1 MGLFDFNTNDGSD
14 SLWEEDRGFWNNI
27 GNLGTNLVG
36 GVGGG
41 IGGFLL
47 GGPLGAAAGAAAG
60 WSGANQAYDG
70 VEYGVTGSYEQNA
83 LVDFGVGGAA
93 AVGLTGGLAANA
105 MGLGAT
111 GAAAGGTAAAG
122 GGAAAASGGGTAAAA
137 GGTAAA
143 TTAAASGA
151 GGSMLGSAGS
161 FLASQGAGLA
171 VDFLQQGAS
180 SLFNSYAAE
189 KQAAQERAEKVAYY
203 ERNKAAAAATYDAS
217 VDSTALKFLQNDL
230 TVRQQAF
237 DFEMTGRMARSG
249 AVASAGAS
257 NLSGVSA
264 RETFN
269 DISSQTSKGARRF
282 QQTRKNAADSFYQ
295 DIQNLQIAR
304 DNQVNTVIDPRQM
317 PVSDD
322 IKGLQKIAPWIEF
335 GVGMLG
341 SVGDAVAQN
350 NNVND
355 IKQGNKSYGS

>member
-1 MGLFDFNTNDGSD
+1 MGLFDFNWGDGSD
-14 SLWEEDRGFWNNI
+14 SLWEDDRGFWNNI

-47 GGPLGAAAGAAAG
+47 GGPIGAAAGAAGG
-60 WSGANQAYDG
+60 WSAANQAYDG
-70 VEYGVTGSYEQNA
+70 AEQFVTGSREGNA
-83 LVDFGVGGAA
+83 LLDFGVVGAGAA
-93 AVGLTGGLAANA
+93 GATGGLAANA

-111 GAAAGGTAAAG
+111 GAAAGGTAAVG
-122 GGAAAASGGGTAAAA
+122 GGAAATSGGA
-137 GGTAAA
+137 
-143 TTAAASGA
+143 AAASGA
-151 GGSMLGSAGS
+151 GGSMLGSAGN

-180 SLFNSYAAE
+180 SLFNAYAAE

-217 VDSTALKFLQNDL
+217 VDTTALKFLQNDL

-249 AVASAGAS
+249 AVAATGAS

-341 SVGDAVAQN
+341 SVGNAVDQN
-350 NNVND
+350 NKVNA
-355 IKQGNKSYGS
+355 IKQGQE

>member
-47 GGPLGAAAGAAAG
+47 GGPIGAAAGAAGG
-60 WSGANQAYDG
+60 WSAANQAYDG

-111 GAAAGGTAAAG
+111 GAAAGGTAAAAG
-122 GGAAAASGGGTAAAA
+122 GGATAAAGGGTAAAA
-137 GGTAAA
+137 
-143 TTAAASGA
+143 SGA
-151 GGSMLGSAGS
+151 GGGMLGSAGN

-180 SLFNSYAAE
+180 SLFNNYAAE

-217 VDSTALKFLQNDL
+217 VDSTALKFIQNDL

-249 AVASAGAS
+249 AVASTGAS

-341 SVGDAVAQN
+341 SVGDAVAQSG
-350 NNVND
+350 NVND
-355 IKQGNKSYGS
+355 IKQGKKSYGS

>member
-47 GGPLGAAAGAAAG
+47 GGPLGAAAGAAGG
-60 WSGANQAYDG
+60 WSAANQAYDG
-70 VEYGVTGSYEQNA
+70 VEYGITGSYEQNA
-83 LVDFGVGGAA
+83 LVDFCVGGAA

-122 GGAAAASGGGTAAAA
+122 GGAAAASGGGTAAA
-137 GGTAAA
+137 

-151 GGSMLGSAGS
+151 GGSMLGSAGN

-180 SLFNSYAAE
+180 SLFNAYAAE
-189 KQAAQERAEKVAYY
+189 KQAAQERADKVAYY

-217 VDSTALKFLQNDL
+217 VDSTALKFRQNDL

-249 AVASAGAS
+249 AVASTGAS

-269 DISSQTSKGARRF
+269 DISSQTSKGARLI

-295 DIQNLQIAR
+295 DIQKLKIAR

-350 NNVND
+350 SNVND

>member
-47 GGPLGAAAGAAAG
+47 GGPIGAAAGAAGG
-60 WSGANQAYDG
+60 WSAANQAYDG
-70 VEYGVTGSYEQNA
+70 AEQLVTGSREGNA
-83 LVDFGVGGAA
+83 LLDFGVVGAGAA
-93 AVGLTGGLAANA
+93 GATGGLAASA

-111 GAAAGGTAAAG
+111 GAAAGGTAAVG
-122 GGAAAASGGGTAAAA
+122 GGAAATSGGA
-137 GGTAAA
+137 
-143 TTAAASGA
+143 AAASGA
-151 GGSMLGSAGS
+151 GGSMLGSAGN

-180 SLFNSYAAE
+180 SLFNNYAAE

-217 VDSTALKFLQNDL
+217 VDSTALKFIQNDL

-249 AVASAGAS
+249 AVASTGAS

-341 SVGDAVAQN
+341 SVGDAVAQSG
-350 NNVND
+350 NVND
-355 IKQGNKSYGS
+355 IKQGKKSYGS

>member
-36 GVGGG
+36 GAAGG

-47 GGPLGAAAGAAAG
+47 GGPIGAAAGAAAG

-122 GGAAAASGGGTAAAA
+122 GGAAAASGGGA
-137 GGTAAA
+137 
-143 TTAAASGA
+143 AAASGA
-151 GGSMLGSAGS
+151 GGGMLGSAGS

-249 AVASAGAS
+249 AVASTGAS

>member
-1 MGLFDFNTNDGSD
+1 MGLFDFKNDGSD

-36 GVGGG
+36 GAAGG

-47 GGPLGAAAGAAAG
+47 GGPIGAAAGAAAG

-111 GAAAGGTAAAG
+111 GAAAGGTAAAASG
-122 GGAAAASGGGTAAAA
+122 GGAAAASGA
-137 GGTAAA
+137 GG
-143 TTAAASGA
+143 G
-151 GGSMLGSAGS
+151 MLGSAGS

-217 VDSTALKFLQNDL
+217 VDTTALKFLQNDL

-249 AVASAGAS
+249 AVASTGAS

>member
-1 MGLFDFNTNDGSD
+1 MGLFDFNWGDGSD

-27 GNLGTNLVG
+27 GNLGTNLIG

-47 GGPLGAAAGAAAG
+47 GGPIGAAAGAAGG
-60 WSGANQAYDG
+60 WAAANQAYDG
-70 VEYGVTGSYEQNA
+70 AEQLVTGSREGNA
-83 LVDFGVGGAA
+83 LLDFGVVGAA
-93 AVGLTGGLAANA
+93 AAGATGGLAANA

-111 GAAAGGTAAAG
+111 GAAAGGTAAVG
-122 GGAAAASGGGTAAAA
+122 GGAAASGGAAAA
-137 GGTAAA
+137 
-143 TTAAASGA
+143 GA
-151 GGSMLGSAGS
+151 GGSMLGSAGN

-180 SLFNSYAAE
+180 SLFNAYAAE

-217 VDSTALKFLQNDL
+217 VDTTALKFLQNDL

-264 RETFN
+264 REAFN

>member
-1 MGLFDFNTNDGSD
+1 MGLFDFKNDGSD

-47 GGPLGAAAGAAAG
+47 GGPLGAAAGAAGG
-60 WSGANQAYDG
+60 WSAANQAYDG

-122 GGAAAASGGGTAAAA
+122 GGATAAA
-137 GGTAAA
+137 GGG
-143 TTAAASGA
+143 TAAASGA
-151 GGSMLGSAGS
+151 GGGMLGSAGS

-180 SLFNSYAAE
+180 SLFNNYAAE

-249 AVASAGAS
+249 AVASTGAS

>member
-1 MGLFDFNTNDGSD
+1 MGLFDFKNDGSD

-36 GVGGG
+36 GAAGG

-47 GGPLGAAAGAAAG
+47 GGPIGAAAGAAAG

-122 GGAAAASGGGTAAAA
+122 GGAAAASGG
-137 GGTAAA
+137 
-143 TTAAASGA
+143 TAAASGA
-151 GGSMLGSAGS
+151 GGGMLGSAGS

-249 AVASAGAS
+249 AVASTGAS